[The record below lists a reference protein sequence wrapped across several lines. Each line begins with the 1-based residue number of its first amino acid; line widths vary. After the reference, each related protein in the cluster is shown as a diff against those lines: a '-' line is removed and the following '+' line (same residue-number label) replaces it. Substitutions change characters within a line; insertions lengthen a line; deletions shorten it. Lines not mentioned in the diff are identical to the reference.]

1 MSASS
6 TNGPGK
12 PQGYPDLLAK
22 IKQRI
27 RSAQYAALKAV
38 NQELVELYR
47 DIGRMKAFFEAHI
60 GLEKLAPLVREIAWS
75 YNLVIL
81 ERCKDPLQRELYIQ
95 MVRRFG
101 WSRNVLIQQI
111 ENQSYQKSLL
121 EQL

>member
-1 MSASS
+1 MSLLS

-12 PQGYPDLLAK
+12 PQSYPDLLAE

-38 NQELVELYR
+38 NRKVVGLYR
-47 DIGRMKAFFEAHI
+47 DIGRMKASFEAYI

-75 YNLVIL
+75 HNPAIMNK
-81 ERCKDPLQRELYIQ
+81 CKDPLQRQFYIHMTRQ
-95 MVRRFG
+95 FG
-101 WSRNVLIQQI
+101 WSRNVLIHQI

>member
-27 RSAQYAALKAV
+27 RFVQYAALKAV

-60 GLEKLAPLVREIAWS
+60 DVEKLAPLVRAIAWS
-75 YNLVIL
+75 HNLVIL
-81 ERCKDPLQRELYIQ
+81 ERCKDPLQRELYIH